1 VKLQPDR
8 IEGVNAIVA
17 CTADSVTVHD
27 QTRLTPWQRSVI
39 VPWRGEVA
47 AWPRTRFEELQA
59 ADFEALLAWQP
70 ELVVLGCGRGT
81 RFVHPSLTRA
91 LIGARVGVE
100 CMDTQAACRT
110 YNVLVAEGRKA
121 VAALLL
127 G

>member
-8 IEGVNAIVA
+8 IDGANAIVA
-17 CTADSVTVHD
+17 CTADSLSVFDQNQLTVW
-27 QTRLTPWQRSVI
+27 RSSVI
-39 VPWRGEVA
+39 VPFRGEVTGWA
-47 AWPRTRFEELQA
+47 RTRFEDLQRE
-59 ADFEALLAWQP
+59 DFDALLAWSP
-70 ELVVLGCGRGT
+70 ELVILGCGRGT

-91 LIGARVGVE
+91 LIEARIGVE

-110 YNVLVAEGRKA
+110 YNVLVSEGRRA